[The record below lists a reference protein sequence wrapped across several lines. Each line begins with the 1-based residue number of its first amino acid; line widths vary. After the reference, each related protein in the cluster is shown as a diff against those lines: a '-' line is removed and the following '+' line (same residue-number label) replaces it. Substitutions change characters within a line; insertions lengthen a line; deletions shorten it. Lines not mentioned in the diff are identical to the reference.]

1 MKAASAWSG
10 LLGAPLAWFAMLFV
24 AYALVPWAC
33 RSGHQS
39 VLHVIVLL
47 TAATIATCA
56 VVSWQAWRRSLAPP
70 QAADVGRDRFL
81 AWVAFSLAA
90 LLTLLAV
97 ASEVPVLVL
106 RACD

>member
-1 MKAASAWSG
+1 MKAASPWPG
-10 LLGAPLAWFAMLFV
+10 LLGAPLAWFGMLFA

-39 VLHVIVLL
+39 VLHVVVLL

-56 VVSWQAWRRSLAPP
+56 VVSWQAWRRSLASPE
-70 QAADVGRDRFL
+70 AADAARVRFL
-81 AWVAFSLAA
+81 AWVGFTLAA